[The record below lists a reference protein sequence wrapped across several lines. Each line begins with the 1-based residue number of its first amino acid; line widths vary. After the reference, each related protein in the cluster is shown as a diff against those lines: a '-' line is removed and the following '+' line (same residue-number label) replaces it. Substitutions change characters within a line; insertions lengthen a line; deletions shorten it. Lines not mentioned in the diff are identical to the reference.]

1 MIKRGKIKKIK
12 TKNSF
17 IHVWLKRIFSYDYKN
32 NPDWTFLGLG
42 IVILII
48 GLIILTSASSVV
60 GLEDRG
66 DSYYF
71 LKQQLIQGLPIG
83 IVLAIFFYKV
93 SLDFLKK
100 YSFYFFVASL
110 LLLVLVL
117 LPYFGD
123 ARLGASRWL
132 NIAGFSFQPSELA
145 KFAFIIYLA
154 SWLSKQRESIKSFR
168 KTFLPFIFLLL
179 IVAMLI
185 ILQPDMGT
193 MGIFMIVAWVMLF
206 AAGGNLIHLFSL
218 ILAGVIGVFVL
229 IKIAPYRA
237 ARLTTFLDPSIDPQ
251 GIGYHINQA
260 LLAIGSGGI
269 FGRGLGHSRQ
279 KFLYLPE
286 VYGDSIFAVLAEELG
301 FLVSVP
307 ILGLFIYFFI
317 RGLNIAKK
325 SPNTFSRLLV
335 VGIITWWA
343 SQSLINIGAMV
354 GIFPLTG
361 VPLPFV
367 SYGST
372 ALAVNLAAFGLVLN
386 ISRCFGY
393 NK

>member
-1 MIKRGKIKKIK
+1 MIKTGKIKKIK

-17 IHVWLKRIFSYDYKN
+17 IHVWLKRIFSYDNKN

-71 LKQQLIQGLPIG
+71 LKQQLIQGFPIG
-83 IVLAIFFYKV
+83 IILAILFYKV

-100 YSFYFFVASL
+100 YSFYFFAASL

-117 LPYFGD
+117 VPYFGD

-154 SWLSKQRESIKSFR
+154 SWLSKQKENIKSFK
-168 KTFLPFIFLLL
+168 KTFLPFIFLLV
-179 IVAMLI
+179 IVAILI

-206 AAGGNLIHLFSL
+206 VAGGNLIHLFSL
-218 ILAGVIGVFVL
+218 ILTGIIGVFIL
-229 IKIAPYRA
+229 IKVAPYRA

-325 SPNTFSRLLV
+325 SSNTFSRLLV

-354 GIFPLTG
+354 GILPLTG

-386 ISRCFGY
+386 ISRYLGY
-393 NK
+393 SK